1 MLFMHRYQ
9 PNQTEIESPLWPWHN
24 MCFDSELCTYNKD
37 LVLIITFLHVMLHVS
52 PLLIPS
58 TTHAHPF
65 LLWWHA
71 GVVSV
76 CDDLTTCAG
85 DLTKLTGMETLCNWY
100 THSYK
105 KQVKRNKQ
113 RGFTSVKLWFEL
125 CPKVSFWVWSYYVP
139 PLLICYKNILFDCTL
154 FFACIDWSECLRLT
168 SSFTLWLKLTAT
180 LHSWSHSSRFFS
192 LLWRYKL

>member
-1 MLFMHRYQ
+1 
-9 PNQTEIESPLWPWHN
+9 
-24 MCFDSELCTYNKD
+24 
-37 LVLIITFLHVMLHVS
+37 MLHVS

-113 RGFTSVKLWFEL
+113 RGFTSVKLVSPVVWVVSKGFFLSVEL
-125 CPKVSFWVWSYYVP
+125 LRPSLTYMLQKYFIWLYPFFCLYRLIRVSASDQFFYIVTKANSNPSLLVSF
-139 PLLICYKNILFDCTL
+139 I
-154 FFACIDWSECLRLT
+154 
-168 SSFTLWLKLTAT
+168 
-180 LHSWSHSSRFFS
+180 S
-192 LLWRYKL
+192 LLFSAVEV